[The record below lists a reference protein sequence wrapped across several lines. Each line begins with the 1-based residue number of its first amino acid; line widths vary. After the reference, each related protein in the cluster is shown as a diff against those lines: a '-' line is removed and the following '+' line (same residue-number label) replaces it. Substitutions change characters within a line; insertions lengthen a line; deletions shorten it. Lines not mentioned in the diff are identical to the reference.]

1 VGKVTEREKELVEKI
16 TRMVTYKM
24 RKRNKTLQSF
34 IDFADKHPELRF
46 WQCLFAWTNKGI
58 LVDDEDPF
66 YWKGKNK

>member
-1 VGKVTEREKELVEKI
+1 
-16 TRMVTYKM
+16 MVTYKM